1 MQVVYGLF
9 GGKFLSLIS
18 KLTTINED
26 LNLFLLSYALS
37 STVSK
42 RNGMKSVELGGPS
55 VSKNKPY
62 PSGFQSSRIQIGT
75 DQGKEKGEQTVNDEM
90 QFCRSDI
97 IMQFCTNLYYSAL
110 SSWCGFAT
118 ICDF

>member
-26 LNLFLLSYALS
+26 LNLFLLRYALS

-42 RNGMKSVELGGPS
+42 RNGMKSVELGSPS
-55 VSKNKPY
+55 VSKNKPH
-62 PSGFQSSRIQIGT
+62 PRGFQSSRIQIGT

-90 QFCRSDI
+90 QLCRSDLT
-97 IMQFCTNLYYSAL
+97 MQFCTNLYYSAL
-110 SSWCGFAT
+110 SS
-118 ICDF
+118 

>member
-26 LNLFLLSYALS
+26 LNLFLLRSLS

-42 RNGMKSVELGGPS
+42 RNGMKSVELGS
-55 VSKNKPY
+55 SSISKNKQY

-90 QFCRSDI
+90 QFCRSDLT
-97 IMQFCTNLYYSAL
+97 MQFCTNLYYSAL